1 MEDDDICSVTFI
13 NSLSLSIPLNSPLEL
28 TYIIWVLQNSAG
40 LRDESDFFGF
50 LPSILHFF
58 FFRKKFKPSILADFA
73 KEGKPAVK
81 LH

>member
-40 LRDESDFFGF
+40 LRDESDFLVFY
-50 LPSILHFF
+50 LLSSIFF
-58 FFRKKFKPSILADFA
+58 FLEKNLSLPF
-73 KEGKPAVK
+73 
-81 LH
+81 